1 MKNKYPLIKY
11 LLAISS
17 PVIWL
22 LNWLFPTKKD
32 LILFQAA
39 NYDAYSDNVKY
50 LFEYMALNSD
60 KKCYWLT
67 RNRNL
72 EEYLTENKLKFVHH
86 PSLKSIY
93 YFLRCNYMVSGETS
107 PPNGKGFLS
116 HYAKKISVSHGY
128 GPRSTNS
135 PDGKVYK
142 TAFSIAKSINKFD
155 IMGFSSLFTKNLIGK
170 GLFLLPESKT
180 IVTGLPRCD
189 ILFDDKLCDLRKN
202 KKDFCKGEF
211 LDINDQSKVIL
222 YAPTWRQNS
231 NIGLPLLNDGA
242 LGLSTFNSTLKNNN
256 IFLLISCHILDSDK
270 LIMSELSNIKLFI
283 PTFNVDIHNLL
294 PEIDLLISDYSS
306 VITDFLLL
314 KRPIIFHIPDY
325 EYYNN
330 YGLNVDFKSFLPGKE
345 IMNLIDLQNLIIHKT
360 VFTISKKNE
369 SDIYLKMF
377 YDTEIKK
384 SCQRYLQYFNNSF
397 CVE

>member
-222 YAPTWRQNS
+222 YSPTWRQNS

-283 PTFNVDIHNLL
+283 PTFRDCKFFCF
-294 PEIDLLISDYSS
+294 Y
-306 VITDFLLL
+306 DFL
-314 KRPIIFHIPDY
+314 IFFSKIFF
-325 EYYNN
+325 NQ
-330 YGLNVDFKSFLPGKE
+330 LIFLF
-345 IMNLIDLQNLIIHKT
+345 I
-360 VFTISKKNE
+360 
-369 SDIYLKMF
+369 
-377 YDTEIKK
+377 
-384 SCQRYLQYFNNSF
+384 
-397 CVE
+397 

>member
-1 MKNKYPLIKY
+1 M
-11 LLAISS
+11 
-17 PVIWL
+17 
-22 LNWLFPTKKD
+22 
-32 LILFQAA
+32 
-39 NYDAYSDNVKY
+39 SDS
-50 LFEYMALNSD
+50 F
-60 KKCYWLT
+60 
-67 RNRNL
+67 
-72 EEYLTENKLKFVHH
+72 
-86 PSLKSIY
+86 
-93 YFLRCNYMVSGETS
+93 
-107 PPNGKGFLS
+107 
-116 HYAKKISVSHGY
+116 
-128 GPRSTNS
+128 
-135 PDGKVYK
+135 
-142 TAFSIAKSINKFD
+142 
-155 IMGFSSLFTKNLIGK
+155 
-170 GLFLLPESKT
+170 
-180 IVTGLPRCD
+180 
-189 ILFDDKLCDLRKN
+189 
-202 KKDFCKGEF
+202 F